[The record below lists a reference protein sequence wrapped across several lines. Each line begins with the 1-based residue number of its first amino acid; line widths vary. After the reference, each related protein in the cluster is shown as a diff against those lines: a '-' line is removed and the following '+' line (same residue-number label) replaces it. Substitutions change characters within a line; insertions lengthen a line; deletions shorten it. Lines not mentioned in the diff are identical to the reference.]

1 MKHAK
6 PTKFN
11 YKYLYLI
18 IPAILILIIGF
29 IYAFNKKKINDE
41 VDWMTMKEEQKLNV
55 PIENQMPDL
64 PNGCE
69 VTSLSMMMNYYGI
82 RVTKN
87 ELANNIKHV
96 DSFTNGGKYRGNP
109 NQGFVGHMSIENA
122 GWCVYN
128 GPLYDVARKYTNRI
142 QNATG
147 SDFLQVLK
155 LVLGGHPV
163 LIITTTTF
171 NEVNNMQVWETNSGR
186 VNVTP
191 SSHACVITGYNKKK
205 RVVYLNNPYGIKNQ
219 AVNWH
224 NLQRSYDQQG
234 KQALYIK

>member
-96 DSFTNGGKYRGNP
+96 DSFT
-109 NQGFVGHMSIENA
+109 M
-122 GWCVYN
+122 
-128 GPLYDVARKYTNRI
+128 VANIAVT
-142 QNATG
+142 
-147 SDFLQVLK
+147 
-155 LVLGGHPV
+155 
-163 LIITTTTF
+163 LIKAL
-171 NEVNNMQVWETNSGR
+171 S
-186 VNVTP
+186 
-191 SSHACVITGYNKKK
+191 VIC
-205 RVVYLNNPYGIKNQ
+205 R
-219 AVNWH
+219 
-224 NLQRSYDQQG
+224 
-234 KQALYIK
+234 